1 MAALG
6 RGGLDEI
13 VDQSQHVLFVPQVAE
28 RIIAIALLQVDKIQ
42 HTDVITLAFEVAA
55 CGQQDFGFGVRD
67 HIIDVADIPGEQL
80 VLLLSEHGVDL
91 LGRGPGSG
99 AVFLAVPRPAL
110 LVCVEADAHDVG
122 PGAGQDG
129 HEAVFRPL
137 DAEGVFHRRRQVA
150 DDLRQTAAQGLGDE

>member
-1 MAALG
+1 MTSTFK
-6 RGGLDEI
+6 E
-13 VDQSQHVLFVPQVAE
+13 
-28 RIIAIALLQVDKIQ
+28 
-42 HTDVITLAFEVAA
+42 
-55 CGQQDFGFGVRD
+55 
-67 HIIDVADIPGEQL
+67 
-80 VLLLSEHGVDL
+80 
-91 LGRGPGSG
+91 LGRGPGGG